1 MRRGSINRRLTLLFA
16 GIPSVGFLSL
26 GIYLYSAIDHHFKE
40 IDRTR
45 LDSAMQRVELA
56 LEGQAD
62 AGALRSLHTRLD
74 SMMVGQDRVALRF
87 AIGDGVVLATD
98 SKVVFPEEATRAA
111 MSRAAPGRPIL
122 FTWDRGAHQYRGL
135 AARLPVNDDANT
147 LLQVTAALN
156 IDHHKA
162 FMAVVLRALW
172 VSIACAIAVA
182 VLVSV
187 FIARS
192 GLRPLR
198 LLASRMDAISSQRLH
213 QRLETNELPV
223 ELIGFADAFNAMLAR
238 LDASFARLSEFSADI
253 AHELRTPVSN
263 LLTQTQ
269 VTLSKERSVEEYR
282 DVLASNI
289 EELERLSRMVSDM
302 LFLAKT
308 DNGQEMAIREPVDLA
323 TEVSELFE
331 FYEALAAE
339 KSVALQMHG
348 KISVAGD
355 RAMLRRAL
363 NNLLSNAIRYT
374 PADGTVTVSLETDA
388 GNAVIHVTN
397 PGTPIPASTRQRL
410 FERFYRADT
419 ARSRDTEGAGLG
431 LAIVKAIAEAHG
443 GGVEVSSSGNSN
455 TFTMWFSLI
464 KDRAQS
470 VGEGEPGE
478 RNT

>member
-1 MRRGSINRRLTLLFA
+1 MRRGSITRRLTLLFA
-16 GIPSVGFLSL
+16 GILSAGFLGL

-56 LEGQAD
+56 LEGQNDAD
-62 AGALRSLHTRLD
+62 ALRSLHARLD

-98 SKVVFPEEATRAA
+98 AKIVFPEEATRAA
-111 MSRAAPGRPIL
+111 MSRAAPGRPVL
-122 FTWDRGAHQYRGL
+122 FTWDQGEHQYRGL
-135 AARLPVNDDANT
+135 AARLALDDNAEL

-182 VLVSV
+182 ALVSV
-187 FIARS
+187 LIARS

-198 LLASRMDAISSQRLH
+198 LLASQMDAISSHRLNQRLS
-213 QRLETNELPV
+213 TDGLPV
-223 ELIGFADAFNAMLAR
+223 ELIGFAEAFNAMLAR

-269 VTLSKERSVEEYR
+269 VTLSKQRSVEEYR

-308 DNGQEMAIREPVDLA
+308 DNRQELAVREPIDVA
-323 TEVSELFE
+323 NEVKELFE

-339 KSVALQMHG
+339 KSIALNLNG
-348 KISVAGD
+348 NLSLRGD

-374 PADGTVTVSLETDA
+374 PAGGSVNVALETIGSRA
-388 GNAVIHVTN
+388 FVRVIN
-397 PGTPIPASTRQRL
+397 PGDPIPEATRERL
-410 FERFYRADT
+410 FERFYRADA

-431 LAIVKAIAEAHG
+431 LAIVKAIAETHG
-443 GGVEVSSSGNSN
+443 GGVDVSSSQNCN
-455 TFTMWFSLI
+455 TFTIWFNV
-464 KDRAQS
+464 DVA
-470 VGEGEPGE
+470 
-478 RNT
+478 